1 MDLCDSLKGDSM
13 KYIESIKP
21 PNFIIGSPFVKDE
34 PMKEYVNLF
43 MTGNNTFKRVDWY
56 ETLLELRNAQ

>member
-1 MDLCDSLKGDSM
+1 MTTDSFKF
-13 KYIESIKP
+13 IESIKP

-43 MTGNNTFKRVDWY
+43 MTGNNTFKRVDWF
-56 ETLLELRNAQ
+56 EKLV